1 MEIDRP
7 FAVNH
12 FSVDCVIF
20 GFDGENLNVL
30 LLHRKGEDNGESF
43 HDMKLPGSLIYQ
55 DEDLDEAA
63 KRVLNELTGLKNL
76 KMIQFKAF
84 GSKDRP
90 RNPKDVHWLEKV
102 EHTRVTRIVTVV
114 YLALVKID
122 RSLNRQQDNC
132 LVEWVPMTQIRTLAF
147 DHNRIIKEAV
157 EFLCQ
162 YVRLNPAYAF
172 ELLPKKFTMAQL
184 RSLYEALIGTSVD
197 IRNFHK
203 KMIQKEYIIP
213 LDEYQQG
220 VAHRA
225 ARYYR
230 FDKKILLKTKQLYKG

>member
-84 GSKDRP
+84 GSKDRT

-132 LVEWVPMTQIRTLAF
+132 LVEWVPMTQIRLWHSTTTGLSRKPSSFFASMS
-147 DHNRIIKEAV
+147 DSI
-157 EFLCQ
+157 LLML
-162 YVRLNPAYAF
+162 LNCCR
-172 ELLPKKFTMAQL
+172 
-184 RSLYEALIGTSVD
+184 RSLRWPSC
-197 IRNFHK
+197 
-203 KMIQKEYIIP
+203 
-213 LDEYQQG
+213 G
-220 VAHRA
+220 VFMRH
-225 ARYYR
+225 
-230 FDKKILLKTKQLYKG
+230 

>member
-1 MEIDRP
+1 
-7 FAVNH
+7 
-12 FSVDCVIF
+12 
-20 GFDGENLNVL
+20 
-30 LLHRKGEDNGESF
+30 
-43 HDMKLPGSLIYQ
+43 MKLPGSLIYQ

-84 GSKDRP
+84 GSKDRT

-162 YVRLNPAYAF
+162 YVRLNPAYA
-172 ELLPKKFTMAQL
+172 LNCCR
-184 RSLYEALIGTSVD
+184 RSLRWPSC
-197 IRNFHK
+197 
-203 KMIQKEYIIP
+203 
-213 LDEYQQG
+213 G
-220 VAHRA
+220 VFMRH
-225 ARYYR
+225 
-230 FDKKILLKTKQLYKG
+230 